1 VKKSANEFII
11 HFIGLK
17 IGTHRYEFNIDKTF
31 FEGNENTL
39 IEDANLKISL
49 ALEKKE
55 TMMVAH
61 FELDGTLT
69 TTCDR
74 CNDPIALPVEADYKL
89 IFKFGTEV
97 TDDETLI
104 MLDPDAYEI
113 DFTGIFAELMIISL
127 PLRVIHPEGQCNPEV
142 MELYKSLIVNA
153 NEPDEDWEDD
163 WEEDEDQDW
172 DDADEDDWDNDA
184 DDTDSD
190 DIGPEDDKPIDPRW
204 SVLKNLN

>member
-1 VKKSANEFII
+1 M
-11 HFIGLK
+11 K
-17 IGTHRYEFNIDKTF
+17 IGTHNYDFNIDKTF
-31 FEGNENTL
+31 FEDNENTL
-39 IEDANLKISL
+39 IDDANLKISL

-61 FELDGTLT
+61 FELQGTVT

-74 CNDPIALPVEADYKL
+74 CNDPIALPVEESYKL

-127 PLRVIHPEGQCNPEV
+127 PLRVIHPEGGCNPEV
-142 MELYKSLIVNA
+142 MELYKTYIVNA
-153 NEPDEDWEDD
+153 NEPDEDWDDD
-163 WEEDEDQDW
+163 WDEDDEDQVDW
-172 DDADEDDWDNDA
+172 DDDDEEDDWDE
-184 DDTDSD
+184 DSD
-190 DIGPEDDKPIDPRW
+190 DDDPDDGPNDDKPIDPRW